1 MRIMLIVN
9 EYPDQILAGTAVAT
23 RGLATALARRGHQ
36 IHVVVTS
43 SFLGKDSG
51 GQERLEVTWLKDR
64 PLKGIG
70 VLWRLLG
77 VLKVARTWKPDILQ
91 GQSVSCGL
99 LAALAGRWLRVPS
112 ITYAQGQ
119 DVYQSGILQN
129 YTEIRWAC
137 RWSSAVV
144 AVTNRLSSLLE
155 QRHPPVS
162 VQVIPHGFN
171 PEAPLETRQM
181 IRHKCGTSEET
192 LVVLNVGRLEQIK
205 GQDLLLEAWP
215 LVRQKIPAAHLW
227 LVGEGSRRPF
237 LEQRAEKLQIA
248 SSVHFWGQLKA
259 AEVTGCMAA
268 ADLFVLPSRSEAFGI
283 VLLEAMSQ
291 GLPIVASDVGG
302 IPEVLPPRGDAVLT
316 PPGDAPALASAIISE
331 LSRRRWPSQANRDW
345 ARHFAWDENVLRFE
359 NLYRFLL
366 P

>member
-1 MRIMLIVN
+1 MRVMLIVN
-9 EYPDQILAGTAVAT
+9 EYPDKTIAGTAVAT
-23 RGLATALARRGHQ
+23 RGLASALARRGHQ

-43 SFLGKDSG
+43 SFRGHESDA
-51 GQERLEVTWLKDR
+51 QEQLKVSWLKDR
-64 PLKGIG
+64 PLKGTG
-70 VLWRLLG
+70 VLWRFRG
-77 VLKVARTWKPDILQ
+77 VLKIARTWKPDILQ

-99 LAALAGRWLRVPS
+99 LAALAGWRLGLPS

-119 DVYQSGILQN
+119 DVYQAGILQT

-155 QRHPPVS
+155 QRHSPVS

-181 IRHKCGTSEET
+181 IRHKCGASEET
-192 LVVLNVGRLEQIK
+192 PVVLDVGRLEQIK

-215 LVRQKIPAAHLW
+215 LVRQKIPTAHLW

-291 GLPIVASDVGG
+291 GLPVVASDVGG
-302 IPEVLPPRGDAVLT
+302 IPDVLPPRGDAVLT
-316 PPGDAPALASAIISE
+316 PPDDVPALASAIISE
-331 LSRRRWPSQANRDW
+331 IRRRRRPSLTNRDW
-345 ARHFAWDENVLRFE
+345 AGRFAWDEHVLRFE
-359 NLYRFLL
+359 HLYRSLL

>member
-1 MRIMLIVN
+1 MRVMLIVN
-9 EYPDQILAGTAVAT
+9 EYPDQIIAGTAVAT

-43 SFLGKDSG
+43 SFLGKDRG

-64 PLKGIG
+64 PLKGTG
-70 VLWRLLG
+70 VLWRLVG

-91 GQSVSCGL
+91 GQSVSCGF
-99 LAALAGRWLRVPS
+99 LAALAGKYIRVPS

-144 AVTNRLSSLLE
+144 AVTGRLGVLLE
-155 QRHPPVS
+155 QRYPRVN
-162 VQVIPHGFN
+162 VQVIPHGFS
-171 PEAPLETRQM
+171 PEMPLETREE
-181 IRHKCGTSEET
+181 IRCRYGADEET
-192 LVVLNVGRLEQIK
+192 QVVLHVGRLEQIK
-205 GQDLLLEAWP
+205 GQDILLEAWP
-215 LVRQKIPAAHLW
+215 LVLQEIPKAQLW
-227 LVGEGSRRPF
+227 LIGEGSGRAA
-237 LEQRAEKLQIA
+237 LEQRLECLRLE
-248 SSVHFWGQLKA
+248 SSVHFLGQQRA
-259 AEVTGCMAA
+259 AEVAGYMAA
-268 ADLFVLPSRSEAFGI
+268 TDLFVLPSRSEAFGI

-291 GLPIVASDVGG
+291 GLPVVASNVGG

-316 PPGDAPALASAIISE
+316 PQGDVPALASAIISE

-366 P
+366 L